1 MLTEACFACFRLTF
15 SLQCICNRP
24 RYNSVKV
31 GCLLILRLNSNIKKS
46 YCDGFCLFVCL
57 FVVFCIKAAVKTVKY
72 SFLFNSTECLARLGM
87 RPLFVSSIGSDP
99 LGAMLLKHCEEARM
113 VHLFWVMKA
122 RVFFVPGS

>member
-1 MLTEACFACFRLTF
+1 M
-15 SLQCICNRP
+15 
-24 RYNSVKV
+24 V
-31 GCLLILRLNSNIKKS
+31 
-46 YCDGFCLFVCL
+46 FVCL
-57 FVVFCIKAAVKTVKY
+57 FVVFCIKTAVKTVKY

-113 VHLFWVMKA
+113 VHLLCAMKA

>member
-1 MLTEACFACFRLTF
+1 MLIEAYFARFRLTF
-15 SLQCICNRP
+15 SVQCICNRP

-31 GCLLILRLNSNIKKS
+31 GCLLILRLNSNIKNPTVMV
-46 YCDGFCLFVCL
+46 FVCL
-57 FVVFCIKAAVKTVKY
+57 FVFFCIKAAVKTVKY
-72 SFLFNSTECLARLGM
+72 SLLFNSTECLARLGM

>member
-1 MLTEACFACFRLTF
+1 MLIEAYFARFRLTF
-15 SLQCICNRP
+15 SVQCICNRP

-72 SFLFNSTECLARLGM
+72 SLLFNSTECLARLGM

>member
-1 MLTEACFACFRLTF
+1 MLIEAYFARFRLTF
-15 SLQCICNRP
+15 SVQCICNRP

-31 GCLLILRLNSNIKKS
+31 GCLLILRLNSNIKNRTVMV
-46 YCDGFCLFVCL
+46 FVCL

-72 SFLFNSTECLARLGM
+72 SLLFNSTECLARLGM

-122 RVFFVPGS
+122 EVFFVPGS

>member
-1 MLTEACFACFRLTF
+1 MLIEAYFARFRLTF
-15 SLQCICNRP
+15 SVQCICNRP

-31 GCLLILRLNSNIKKS
+31 GCLLILRLNSNIKNPTVMV
-46 YCDGFCLFVCL
+46 FVCL
-57 FVVFCIKAAVKTVKY
+57 FVFFCIKAVVKTVKY
-72 SFLFNSTECLARLGM
+72 SLLFNSTECLARLGM

>member
-1 MLTEACFACFRLTF
+1 MLIEACFARFRLTF
-15 SLQCICNRP
+15 SVQCICNRP

>member
-1 MLTEACFACFRLTF
+1 MLIEAYFARFRLTF
-15 SLQCICNRP
+15 NVQCICNRP

-31 GCLLILRLNSNIKKS
+31 GCLLILRLNSNIKNPTVMV
-46 YCDGFCLFVCL
+46 FVCL

>member
-1 MLTEACFACFRLTF
+1 M
-15 SLQCICNRP
+15 
-24 RYNSVKV
+24 V
-31 GCLLILRLNSNIKKS
+31 
-46 YCDGFCLFVCL
+46 FVCL
-57 FVVFCIKAAVKTVKY
+57 FVFFCIKAVVKTVKY
-72 SFLFNSTECLARLGM
+72 SLLFNSTECLARLGM